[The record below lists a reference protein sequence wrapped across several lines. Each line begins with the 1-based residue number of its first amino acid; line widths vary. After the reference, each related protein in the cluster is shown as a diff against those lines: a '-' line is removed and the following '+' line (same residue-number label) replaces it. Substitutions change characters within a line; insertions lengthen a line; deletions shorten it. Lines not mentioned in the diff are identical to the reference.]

1 MLGLASVAFA
11 LKQRQH
17 RGEAVAQ
24 ILRLLLCVAHHL
36 SPHDR
41 RRRGHVIARFLP
53 FAEDLGAGG
62 VLRELAAPEG
72 AGCVEELIRD
82 LAEQGGAVAV
92 VPLSARWMQA
102 KLDLDAALQN
112 VQDFHATRRNAQGRR
127 QTLDEQVA
135 ERGHV
140 GLYVRKA
147 VAVDVECSFSRQQ
160 RGLRCHRC
168 LSLGRQLRGPICI
181 GLGRQLGSFLL
192 LCVLLHYLRLGQQRL
207 LRPLLQDDRSEPQSP
222 SRRGAA
228 ARRRVRHLRLL
239 GSHRRSRLAPVH
251 RRRR

>member
-1 MLGLASVAFA
+1 
-11 LKQRQH
+11 
-17 RGEAVAQ
+17 
-24 ILRLLLCVAHHL
+24 
-36 SPHDR
+36 
-41 RRRGHVIARFLP
+41 
-53 FAEDLGAGG
+53 
-62 VLRELAAPEG
+62 
-72 AGCVEELIRD
+72 
-82 LAEQGGAVAV
+82 
-92 VPLSARWMQA
+92 MQA

-140 GLYVRKA
+140 GLDVRKA

-168 LSLGRQLRGPICI
+168 LSLGRQLRGPLCI

-192 LCVLLHYLRLGQQRL
+192 LRMLLHYLRLGQQRL
-207 LRPLLQDDRSEPQSP
+207 LRLLLRDDRSEPQSP

-239 GSHRRSRLAPVH
+239 GSHRRRRLAPVH
-251 RRRR
+251 RRRRQRPRRRGVREGQHVVGPLQRGQQLVQLHLCDAAIFLEALLGDCPAAAPLFQQLPVHRQQPRQLVPKNAGDVLHLDDRARATRQHAQGRH